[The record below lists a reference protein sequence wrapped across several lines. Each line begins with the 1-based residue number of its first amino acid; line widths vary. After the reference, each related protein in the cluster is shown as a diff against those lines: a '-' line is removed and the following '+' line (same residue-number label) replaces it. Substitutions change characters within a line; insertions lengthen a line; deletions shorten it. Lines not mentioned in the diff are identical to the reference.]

1 MTEKLLQ
8 FIWQFRYFGL
18 HDLYLENGENISII
32 FPGHP
37 NANQGPDFL
46 YAKIKIEETTW
57 IGNVELHLQTS
68 LWKKHQHDEDKNYN
82 NVILHVV
89 WENDIS
95 MPERDI
101 PTLVLQHRVSKLFL
115 EKYREWMES
124 PAFIPCKKNIQQVND
139 IVWLSW
145 KQRLLVERL
154 QRKSMIVQQY
164 LKQNNDHWEETLWW
178 LIAANFGIKVNT
190 SVFEAVARS
199 IPVQILAKHK
209 NQIHQL
215 EALLLGQAGLL
226 ENDFTDD
233 YPVMLKKEYLF
244 LKSKYHLPVIYQN
257 VHFLRMRPGNFP
269 TIRFSQLAALIHESS
284 HLFSR
289 IKESKTIGEIKKLL
303 TVTANDY
310 WHTHYVFDELSA
322 FKKKSLGRQTI
333 ENIIINT
340 IIPVLYAYSWL
351 HKDEV
356 YRNKSFE
363 WLEGIAPE
371 ENTEVEKW
379 KRIKMGPKNSFDSQ
393 ALHELKTNYCD
404 KKRCLECAIGNALLK
419 KCGNNP
425 M

>member
-18 HDLYLENGENISII
+18 HDLYLESGENIFII

-57 IGNVELHLQTS
+57 IGNIELHLQTS
-68 LWKKHQHDEDKNYN
+68 QWKKHEHDEDKNYN

-89 WENDIS
+89 WENDVL
-95 MPERDI
+95 MPERNI
-101 PTLVLQHRVSKLFL
+101 PTLVLQHRVSKLLL
-115 EKYREWMES
+115 EKYKEWMES
-124 PAFIPCKKNIQQVND
+124 PAIIPCKKNIQQVND

-178 LIAANFGIKVNT
+178 LIAGNFGIKVNT
-190 SVFEAVARS
+190 VAFEAVARS
-199 IPVQILAKHK
+199 ISVQILAKHK
-209 NQIHQL
+209 NNIHQL

-226 ENDFTDD
+226 DNDFTDS
-233 YPVMLKKEYLF
+233 YPLMLKKEYLF
-244 LKSKYHLPVIYQN
+244 LKGKYHLPGVYQN

-269 TIRFSQLAALIHESS
+269 TIRLSQLAALIHGSS

-289 IKESKTIGEIKKLL
+289 IKEAKTIGEIKKLL
-303 TVTANDY
+303 AVTPNDY
-310 WHTHYVFDELSA
+310 WHYHYVFDELSA
-322 FKKKSLGRQTI
+322 FKKKTMGRQTI

-340 IIPVLYAYSWL
+340 IVPVLYTYGSL
-351 HKDEV
+351 HIDEI
-356 YRNKSFE
+356 YKSRSME

-371 ENTEVEKW
+371 ENAIIEKW
-379 KRIKMGPKNSFDSQ
+379 KRIKMSPKNSFESQ
-393 ALHELKTNYCD
+393 ALLELNASYCD
-404 KKRCLECAIGNALLK
+404 KKRCLECAIGNSLLK
-419 KCGNNP
+419 KASN
-425 M
+425 